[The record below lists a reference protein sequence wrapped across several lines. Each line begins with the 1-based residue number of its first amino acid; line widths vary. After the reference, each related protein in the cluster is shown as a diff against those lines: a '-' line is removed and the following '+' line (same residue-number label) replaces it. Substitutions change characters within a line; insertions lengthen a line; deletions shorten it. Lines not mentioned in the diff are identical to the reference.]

1 MLSESKLEGNFLHNK
16 RKIVR
21 TIAYYLSY
29 ITIGFATA
37 IIGPTLPGLS
47 NLAGTN
53 LVGISYIFP
62 ILAIGYLI
70 GSYAGGRMYDSYKA
84 HPVTAGAIV
93 LLGVVMF
100 FVPFSQALWF
110 ILALFFIAGL
120 AAGSIDVGGNAL
132 LVWTHGSKVGPFMV
146 GLHFFYGFGAF
157 IAPMIVGLSLRIS
170 PDISWPYWILTIICI
185 PIMLFIFLIP
195 SPKTPAAPK
204 SQSDDK
210 EIRMLV
216 ILITI
221 FMFMHVGAE
230 LSYGGWIYSYAL
242 KLEITNETNAA
253 YLTSAYWGA
262 IMVGR
267 LISVAVSLKV
277 KPKVMLFVYLIG
289 CVLSAL
295 FLILFSTSLT
305 AVWICT
311 ITLGL
316 SVSTLV
322 PTTFTLTGDYL
333 HISGKLAGW
342 LVIGIGA
349 GNLVVPWLVGQLF
362 EPFGAISLP
371 VINLVTFVSA
381 LGLLTLIVQ
390 LIKKMKLE
398 TT

>member
-1 MLSESKLEGNFLHNK
+1 MEKK
-16 RKIVR
+16 QKIVR
-21 TIAYYLSY
+21 TAAYYLSY
-29 ITIGFATA
+29 ITIGFATG

-47 NLAGTN
+47 KLAGTN

-62 ILAIGYLI
+62 ILSIGYLI
-70 GSYAGGRMYDSYKA
+70 GSYAGGRMYDTYKV

-93 LLGVVMF
+93 LLGIVMF
-100 FVPFSQALWF
+100 FVPFSQALWI
-110 ILALFFIAGL
+110 ILALFFITGL

-157 IAPMIVGLSLRIS
+157 IAPMIVGLSMRVS
-170 PDISWPYWILTIICI
+170 PEIGWPYWILTIICI

-195 SPKTPAAPK
+195 STKAPSVVSTQAASK
-204 SQSDDK
+204 SS
-210 EIRMLV
+210 RLLV
-216 ILITI
+216 LLIAI

-242 KLEITNETNAA
+242 KLGITNETNAA

-277 KPKVMLFVYLIG
+277 RPKVMLFVYLIG

-295 FLILFSTSLT
+295 FLITFSTSLA

-322 PTTFTLTGDYL
+322 PTTFTLTGDNL

-349 GNLVVPWLVGQLF
+349 GNLVVPWLIGQLF
-362 EPFGAISLP
+362 EPVGAIILP
-371 VINLVTFVSA
+371 IINLITFIFA
-381 LGLLTLIVQ
+381 LGLLTLIIL
-390 LIKKMKLE
+390 LIKKMQLE
-398 TT
+398 KV

>member
-1 MLSESKLEGNFLHNK
+1 MEKK
-16 RKIVR
+16 QKIVR

-29 ITIGFATA
+29 ITIGFATG

-47 NLAGTN
+47 RLAGTN

-62 ILAIGYLI
+62 ILSIGYLI
-70 GSYAGGRMYDSYKA
+70 GSYTGGRMYDRFKV

-93 LLGVVMF
+93 LLGIIMF
-100 FVPFSQALWF
+100 FVPFSQALWVVF
-110 ILALFFIAGL
+110 ALFFISGL
-120 AAGSIDVGGNAL
+120 AAGSIDVGGNTL
-132 LVWTHGSKVGPFMV
+132 LVWTHGSSVGPFMV

-157 IAPMIVGLSLRIS
+157 IAPMIVGLSMRVS
-170 PDISWPYWILTIICI
+170 TEISWPYWILAGICI

-195 SPKTPAAPK
+195 STKAPAAPK
-204 SQSDDK
+204 TQSDG
-210 EIRMLV
+210 ESNRLLV
-216 ILITI
+216 LLITA
-221 FMFMHVGAE
+221 FMFMNVGAQ

-242 KLEITNETNAA
+242 KLGITNETNAA
-253 YLTSAYWGA
+253 YLTSAYWGS

-267 LISVAVSLKV
+267 LISVPVSLKI
-277 KPKVMLFVYLIG
+277 KPKVMLFVYLFG

-295 FLILFSTSLT
+295 FLILFSTSFS

-362 EPFGAISLP
+362 EPFGAIILP
-371 VINLVTFVSA
+371 IVNLITFIFA
-381 LGLLTLIVQ
+381 LGLLVLIVL
-390 LIKKMKLE
+390 LIKKKQLE
-398 TT
+398 KG

>member
-1 MLSESKLEGNFLHNK
+1 LEK
-16 RKIVR
+16 KQKIVR
-21 TIAYYLSY
+21 TAAYYLSY
-29 ITIGFATA
+29 ITIGFATG

-47 NLAGTN
+47 KLAGTN

-62 ILAIGYLI
+62 ILSIGYLI
-70 GSYAGGRMYDSYKA
+70 GSYAGGRMYDTYKV

-93 LLGVVMF
+93 LLGIVMF
-100 FVPFSQALWF
+100 FVPFSQALWI
-110 ILALFFIAGL
+110 ILALFFITGL

-157 IAPMIVGLSLRIS
+157 IAPMIVGLSMRVS
-170 PDISWPYWILTIICI
+170 PEIGWPYWILTIICI

-195 SPKTPAAPK
+195 STKAPSVVSTQAASK
-204 SQSDDK
+204 SS
-210 EIRMLV
+210 RLLV
-216 ILITI
+216 LLIAI

-242 KLEITNETNAA
+242 KLGITNETNAA

-277 KPKVMLFVYLIG
+277 RPKVMLFVYLIG

-295 FLILFSTSLT
+295 FLITFSTSLA

-322 PTTFTLTGDYL
+322 PTTFTLTGDNL

-349 GNLVVPWLVGQLF
+349 GNLVVPWLIGQLF
-362 EPFGAISLP
+362 EPVGAIILP
-371 VINLVTFVSA
+371 IINLITFIFA
-381 LGLLTLIVQ
+381 LGLLTLIIL
-390 LIKKMKLE
+390 LIKKMQLE
-398 TT
+398 KV